1 MEESDAHDQQI
12 HHERWQHSL
21 CILQEA
27 VLFARWLRRILAGVK
42 RRALL
47 FRVLCGRTISGSAYG
62 LVFRS
67 YGHPF
72 NPTVTIRPEPTADSF
87 SDARPPRL
95 HKAHRSFRSH
105 YTSQPSWG
113 VPSWY
118 QLSWAEVPQS
128 GLGFSLLNEG

>member
-72 NPTVTIRPEPTADSF
+72 NPTVTIRPEPTAAAVPRTAGLLVFWRPTAASTQSTSQLSF
-87 SDARPPRL
+87 SL
-95 HKAHRSFRSH
+95 YQSTMLGRSVLVLAFVGGGA
-105 YTSQPSWG
+105 T
-113 VPSWY
+113 
-118 QLSWAEVPQS
+118 E
-128 GLGFSLLNEG
+128 